1 MNQEHLRLCASAEW
15 ATTVKRD
22 ILPWVVDGR
31 ELGDDL
37 LEVGPGPGLTTDVL
51 RSMVARLTAV
61 EVDASLASALA
72 QRLAGS
78 NVEVVH
84 ADATNLPFEDR
95 RFSAA
100 TCLTMLHH
108 VPSVREQDALLREL
122 WRVLRAGGVVVGVDS
137 LTSPDWLALHAGDIC
152 VPVDP
157 HGFGERLARAGFTE
171 VEVELSAPPPARRF
185 RFAGRVSLRE

>member
-15 ATTVKRD
+15 ATTVKND
-22 ILPWVVDGR
+22 ILPWVVGAHD
-31 ELGDDL
+31 LGDDL
-37 LEVGPGPGLTTDVL
+37 LEVGPGPGLTTDLL
-51 RSMVARLTAV
+51 RSMVPRLTAV
-61 EVDASLASALA
+61 EVDATLADRLA

-78 NVEVVH
+78 NVEVIH
-84 ADATNLPFEDR
+84 ADATHLPFEAG

-108 VPSVREQDALLREL
+108 VPSAQQQDLLLVEL
-122 WRVLRAGGVVVGVDS
+122 QRVLRPGGVVLGVDS
-137 LTSPDWLALHAGDIC
+137 LPSPEWLALHAGDTC

-157 HGFGERLARAGFTE
+157 HGFGERLARAGFSE

-185 RFAGRVSLRE
+185 RFTGRVSLRE